1 MALALFCKDSDRES
15 GFTGDFYSGPGY
27 SFTVGSILLVEADVT
42 TSKEWEAAMAG
53 AGHDVTTASG
63 MREALRL
70 VRDGGID
77 VVVIDCYD
85 PRAGVVELARGMEAL
100 PDAPS
105 IVLISG
111 SPAAPEISARIGAAT
126 FLPKPCEPSEV
137 VTAVGRLL
145 GHLRPVRFLDDE
157 PTGPTRQFG

>member
-1 MALALFCKDSDRES
+1 M
-15 GFTGDFYSGPGY
+15 
-27 SFTVGSILLVEADVT
+27 GSILLVEADVT
-42 TSKEWEAAMAG
+42 TSEEWQAAITS
-53 AGHDVTTASG
+53 AGHEVITASG
-63 MREALRL
+63 MREALKL
-70 VRDGGID
+70 VREGGID

-105 IVLISG
+105 IVLVSG

-126 FLPKPCEPSEV
+126 FLPKPCETSEV
-137 VTAVGRLL
+137 VTAVDQLL
-145 GHLRPVRFLDDE
+145 GRLRPVRFLDDE

>member
-1 MALALFCKDSDRES
+1 M
-15 GFTGDFYSGPGY
+15 
-27 SFTVGSILLVEADVT
+27 GSILLVEADVT
-42 TSKEWEAAMAG
+42 TSDEWSAAIAG
-53 AGHDVTTASG
+53 AGHSVLTASG
-63 MREALRL
+63 MREALLL
-70 VRDGGID
+70 VREGGID
-77 VVVIDCYD
+77 VVVIDVYD

-126 FLPKPCEPSEV
+126 FLAKPCEPSEV
-137 VTAVGRLL
+137 VTAVSRLVGRL
-145 GHLRPVRFLDDE
+145 RPIQFPDDE